1 MPKQRVVTLTPEQ
14 EAIIGRGGEPGA
26 SAVVEPI
33 RQGKTSTVQRKATS
47 SETIDG
53 ACRPTMVRIPLEE
66 YAELKSEIQNRSKS
80 ERVSMNSW
88 IVAAIRQ
95 RLDRGG

>member
-1 MPKQRVVTLTPEQ
+1 MPKQRVLTPEQ

-26 SAVVEPI
+26 SAVVAPI
-33 RQGKTSTVQRKATS
+33 RQGKADTVRRKEAPSARS
-47 SETIDG
+47 SIDG

-66 YAELKSEIQNRSKS
+66 YAELKNEIQNRSKS
-80 ERVSMNSW
+80 EKVSMNSW

-95 RLDRGG
+95 RLDRGE